1 MHDFVVLPFKG
12 RRKPFSGLRLCW
24 LSASPCILS
33 CQRSAAKMPGAGED
47 CRLAVLA
54 VGLAGPSLEQ
64 HMRAASQ
71 VVLRHG
77 AAVFVVGEAQEAAA
91 LGALPAILGPSL
103 RALGLVSQ
111 HAVQR
116 PSYLPQSVDFAAIQR
131 PPPPSASVRQ
141 ALQGDGGRVQWHKL
155 REAWRLMEAGEA
167 RDSARF
173 EVVAKLRFD
182 CVPVEVPRLCPSH
195 LEARRGLTLHA
206 ASDKVFWGSV

>member
-1 MHDFVVLPFKG
+1 MPLPT
-12 RRKPFSGLRLCW
+12 
-24 LSASPCILS
+24 
-33 CQRSAAKMPGAGED
+33 GED

-71 VVLRHG
+71 VMLRHG
-77 AAVFVVGEAQEAAA
+77 AAVFAVGEAQEAAA
-91 LGALPAILGPSL
+91 LAVFPAVLGLSL

-116 PSYLPQSVDFAAIQR
+116 PTYLPQTVDFATIKR

-182 CVPVEVPRLCPSH
+182 CVPVEAPRLCPSH
-195 LEARRGLTLHA
+195 LEPSPGLTLRA

>member
-1 MHDFVVLPFKG
+1 MHELFFCCSKPKDPFCVGCLRPANFPTHRAPRSMPLPT
-12 RRKPFSGLRLCW
+12 
-24 LSASPCILS
+24 
-33 CQRSAAKMPGAGED
+33 GED

-71 VVLRHG
+71 VMLRHG
-77 AAVFVVGEAQEAAA
+77 AAVFAVGEAQEAAA
-91 LGALPAILGPSL
+91 LAVFPAVLGPSL

-116 PSYLPQSVDFAAIQR
+116 PTYLPQTVDFATIKR

-182 CVPVEVPRLCPSH
+182 CVPVEAPRLCPSH
-195 LEARRGLTLHA
+195 LEPSPGLTLHA

>member
-1 MHDFVVLPFKG
+1 
-12 RRKPFSGLRLCW
+12 
-24 LSASPCILS
+24 
-33 CQRSAAKMPGAGED
+33 MPSTGTGED
-47 CRLAVLA
+47 CRRLAVLA
-54 VGLAGPSLEQ
+54 VGLAGPNLEQ

-71 VVLRHG
+71 VVLRRG
-77 AAVFVVGEAQEAAA
+77 AAVFAVGEAQEVAA
-91 LGALPAILGPSL
+91 LAALPAFLGPSL

-116 PSYLPQSVDFAAIQR
+116 PTYLPQSADFAAIKR

-155 REAWRLMEAGEA
+155 REAWRLMEAVEA

-182 CVPVEVPRLCPSH
+182 CVPVEAPRLCPSH

>member
-1 MHDFVVLPFKG
+1 MPLPT
-12 RRKPFSGLRLCW
+12 
-24 LSASPCILS
+24 
-33 CQRSAAKMPGAGED
+33 GED

-71 VVLRHG
+71 VLRHG
-77 AAVFVVGEAQEAAA
+77 AAVFAVGEAQEAAA
-91 LGALPAILGPSL
+91 LAVLPAVLGPSL

-116 PSYLPQSVDFAAIQR
+116 PTYLPQTVDFATIKR

-182 CVPVEVPRLCPSH
+182 CVPVEVPRLCLSH
-195 LEARRGLTLHA
+195 LEARRSLTLHA
-206 ASDKVFWGSV
+206 ASDKVFWGSVCHAGLESQTS